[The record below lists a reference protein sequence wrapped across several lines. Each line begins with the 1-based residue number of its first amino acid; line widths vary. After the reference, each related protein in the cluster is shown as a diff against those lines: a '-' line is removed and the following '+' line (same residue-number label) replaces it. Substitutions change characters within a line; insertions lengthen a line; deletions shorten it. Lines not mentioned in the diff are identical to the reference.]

1 MTDALERDSRK
12 IRLQTLV
19 RLRWLAVAGQT
30 VTILIVLEWLEFD
43 LPAAACFAMIGLS
56 AVLNILLTLRFPVSH
71 RLSRMEATGYLTYD
85 VLQLGAL
92 LALTGGLTNP
102 FSFLIV
108 VPVLIS
114 AGILPASNTIG
125 LGFVVATTST
135 ALALWH
141 LPLPWGGAGG
151 FTPPPLYV
159 IGVWTAIVSAVAFM
173 GFYAWRIAEEARLLA
188 DALAATELVLA
199 REQHLSEIDGL
210 AAAAAHELGTPLAT
224 IALVTKE
231 LARDLPTHEPWRE
244 DIELL
249 RSEAERCRQILRK
262 IGSLGDKPDGYFDRL
277 PLSSLLE
284 NLAAPHRDFGIDILI
299 GISGS
304 GMEPVTRRNP
314 AILYGL
320 GNFVEN
326 AIDFARSTARLTA
339 EWTDDT
345 VSVCISDDG
354 PGFSPEILD
363 RLGEPYVTHK
373 SPRARRV
380 RGPDAAGLGLG
391 VFIAKTLLERSGAS
405 VTVQNGIKPGPGAE
419 VWVTWPR
426 ATFEH
431 TDDPKQ
437 DSTRIPGENPQ
448 VATDARPGEPGAEA
462 TSGLS
467 GAKDNAIS

>member
-1 MTDALERDSRK
+1 MTNAFERDSRK

-43 LPAAACFAMIGLS
+43 LPAVACFAIIGLS
-56 AVLNILLTLRFPVSH
+56 AVLNIVLTLRFPVSH
-71 RLSRMEATGYLTYD
+71 RLSRLEATGYLTYD
-85 VLQLGAL
+85 VLQLSGL

-102 FSFLIV
+102 FAFLIV

-114 AGILPASNTIG
+114 AGILPATNTIG
-125 LGFVVATTST
+125 LGFVVATAST
-135 ALALWH
+135 VLALWH
-141 LPLPWGGAGG
+141 LPLPWGGVGG

-188 DALAATELVLA
+188 DALVATELVLA

-244 DIELL
+244 DVELL
-249 RSEAERCRQILRK
+249 RTEVERCRQILRK
-262 IGSLGDKPDGYFDRL
+262 IGSLGERPDGYFDRL
-277 PLSSLLE
+277 PLSSLVE
-284 NLAAPHRDFGIDILI
+284 DLAAPHRDFGIDIRV

-304 GMEPVTRRNP
+304 GVEPVTHRNP

-320 GNFVEN
+320 GNFLEN
-326 AIDFARSTARLTA
+326 AIDFARSTAWLSA
-339 EWTDDT
+339 EWTEDE
-345 VSVCISDDG
+345 VWVRISDDG
-354 PGFSPEILD
+354 PGFSAEVLD

-391 VFIAKTLLERSGAS
+391 VFIAKTLLERSGAV
-405 VTVQNGIKPGPGAE
+405 VTLQNGMIPKAGAD

-431 TDDPKQ
+431 AHDPVLET
-437 DSTRIPGENPQ
+437 TRKSRKMGRIDTPAGSAE
-448 VATDARPGEPGAEA
+448 DFSDAEA
-462 TSGLS
+462 RLS
-467 GAKDNAIS
+467 KTTDGAIS